1 MYSEWQQSNVLDE
14 DWKKDIQ
21 IACNVALCQRLDLE
35 LIHAAQESKLFEEE
49 GVKRG
54 VAWRFVQDIPRW
66 AKRQKQSHSVEL
78 D

>member
-21 IACNVALCQRLDLE
+21 TACNVALRQRFDLE
-35 LIHAAQESKLFEEE
+35 LIHAAQEPKLFEKE
-49 GVKRG
+49 GVTRG

-66 AKRQKQSHSVEL
+66 AKRQKRSHDVER